1 MDSLREI
8 LLAHAARYPL
18 MEPTD
23 AVKLIYQNE
32 FGGGHL
38 IRDVD
43 SCLNYL
49 RREYESASQS
59 PDVPLME
66 EIGNGMYRVFL
77 NALDHSGYTLEQLGE
92 DFLHYASVHRGSKE
106 QFLAK
111 LETLHQLTKEGK
123 MPFSPESLDAYLENY
138 RQQGYP
144 MVSHSDTYRKAY
156 SPAYRIIFREK

>member
-1 MDSLREI
+1 MDSLRQI
-8 LLAHAARYPL
+8 LLAHVERYPL

-38 IRDVD
+38 IRDID

-49 RREYESASQS
+49 RREYESVTQS
-59 PDVPLME
+59 PDAPLME

-77 NALDHSGYTLEQLGE
+77 NALDHSGYTLEQLGA
-92 DFLHYASVHRGSKE
+92 DFLRSAKIHQGSKE
-106 QFLAK
+106 QFLSK
-111 LETLHQLTKEGK
+111 LELLHQLTKEGK
-123 MPFSPESLDAYLENY
+123 MPFSLELLDVYLKTY

-144 MVSHSDTYRKAY
+144 MVSHSETYRKAY